1 MLPALHDNDH
11 FKISVEK
18 WKKSGVLYAVDVI
31 KNNPGSS
38 INYNLAVGMNHI
50 QSGFGQID

>member
-38 INYNLAVGMNHI
+38 INYNIAVGLNHI
-50 QSGFGQID
+50 

>member
-31 KNNPGSS
+31 KNNTGSS
-38 INYNLAVGMNHI
+38 INYNLAVGLNHI
-50 QSGFGQID
+50 